1 MQCSETNIM
10 CKGGHLTFA
19 KNKIFVLH
27 PITKEVIELHDSKR
41 IKHLAPKGEI
51 LLLAVEKEEYK
62 VDPLPEDFM
71 NIEKIGFVRRF
82 TNAKKVA
89 GSMHLDRAEDQ
100 AEIND
105 RKRVAAKIVS
115 RILHEGK
122 AKNNR
127 DQIISRSSEELLS
140 FFEARGFIDGQE
152 IISSK
157 LVKGDIKGVA
167 GLLGYLKTVPSMAE
181 ELGLSKGSY
190 QSNNFDLSPLLLK
203 LNPTTGAKPAKPIFL
218 SPSNVEQHAV
228 IRFFERIQ
236 PRLRVEHVLLA
247 RELIKERDMSSK
259 KELKAELGLLLKK
272 DGLTL
277 QGSIDAKNWLSKIIT
292 DKVGSSLNAD
302 ARPTFAD
309 RSSEKNS
316 TGRFILSLSP
326 ELTGSGSTL
335 EVVCDV
341 LREKPGSDS
350 IEIRVL
356 SIWEES
362 KHHSKKGFN
371 DSVGSS
377 IISKNSIW
385 DFDFP
390 DKDAVKELARVTEK
404 VIFDALI

>member
-1 MQCSETNIM
+1 MQCAKTNIM

-19 KNKIFVLH
+19 KNKIFALH
-27 PITKEVIELHDSKR
+27 PITKEVIELHDSNR

-51 LLLAVEKEEYK
+51 LLLAVEKEKYSK
-62 VDPLPEDFM
+62 DPLPEDFI
-71 NIEKIGFVRRF
+71 NSESKGFVRRL
-82 TNAKKVA
+82 TTAKKVA
-89 GSMHLDRAEDQ
+89 GSMHLDRPENS
-100 AEIND
+100 EEENE
-105 RKRVAAKIVS
+105 RKRVAKKILS
-115 RILHEGK
+115 RILHESK
-122 AKNNR
+122 VKNNR
-127 DQIISRSSEELLS
+127 EQIISRGSQEIIC
-140 FFEARGFIDGQE
+140 FFEARGFIDGQD
-152 IISSK
+152 IIASK
-157 LVKGDIKGVA
+157 ISKGDIKGVV
-167 GLLGYLKTVPSMAE
+167 GLLSYIKTVPSMAE

-228 IRFFERIQ
+228 IRFFERVQ
-236 PRLRVEHVLLA
+236 PRLRVEHVLMA
-247 RELIKERDMSSK
+247 RDVIKERDLSARK
-259 KELKAELGLLLKK
+259 KLKEELGALLKK
-272 DGLTL
+272 DGLSI
-277 QGSIDAKNWLSKIIT
+277 QSSIDARNWLSKIIT
-292 DKVGSSLNAD
+292 DKVGSSLND
-302 ARPTFAD
+302 NQRPTFAD

-316 TGRFILSLSP
+316 TGRFLLSLSP
-326 ELTGSGSTL
+326 ELTGAQRTL

-341 LREKPGSDS
+341 LRERPGSDS
-350 IEIRVL
+350 IEIKLL

-362 KHHSKKGFN
+362 KHHSRKGNN